1 MIRILQYLLLTS
13 AEQMVLSTV
22 FTNKEAL
29 LNSHYLASAAVIQRQ
44 ATALTLIKL

>member
-22 FTNKEAL
+22 FTNREAL
-29 LNSHYLASAAVIQRQ
+29 HNLSYLVNAAVTQKL
-44 ATALTLIKL
+44 ATALILIRS